1 MNYWFN
7 EQQYF
12 SKAAQVQGRLRLT
25 TAQTEK
31 DKIKVLPGR
40 RTEAQ
45 KKITISKT
53 NLRQELMINFQGSW
67 QVTIKISNKKTLP
80 QEDIQVDVFQHQEES
95 RVTTWVIIM
104 TCFSK

>member
-1 MNYWFN
+1 M
-7 EQQYF
+7 
-12 SKAAQVQGRLRLT
+12 
-25 TAQTEK
+25 TEE

-95 RVTTWVIIM
+95 RVTTWVIINDPG
-104 TCFSK
+104 SL